1 MDTALTFHIVVL
13 AMEIIPSP
21 KLTAIQQAEYKVAR
35 AEAMVFKTA
44 FAFDTARNEADRPAL
59 AAAAL
64 KAVKDLDDAEVEL
77 FAVRSGF

>member
-1 MDTALTFHIVVL
+1 MDNTS
-13 AMEIIPSP
+13 SP
-21 KLTAIQQAEYKVAR
+21 AHLIAIAKAKAKVAQ

-44 FAFDTARNEADRPAL
+44 FAFDMAKNDADRPAL
-59 AAAAL
+59 ATAAL